1 VLAALSSGYAI
12 YSVFGE
18 IYWTVLFAII
28 WGLIIFNF
36 DRFLVSTMR
45 KYGVSIAKQVQIALP
60 RFLLALLIGV
70 TIARP
75 LELKIFEKEID
86 VKVDENRHK
95 KILLN
100 DSLLKQE
107 NNTVLQ
113 TALAERDRA
122 ALRKASL
129 EDSLHRLQQDYV
141 KEADG
146 TGGSGKRG
154 IEKLTQ
160 LKMDAYNATL
170 KQYMPE
176 MQQLQEQV
184 TTQDSILKNLQAVT
198 EAKRKAYES
207 ALQTKVG
214 FLEKNKALSDLS
226 KDESSVFWAN
236 FFVSLLIILI
246 EIGPILSKL
255 IVNIG
260 PYDIA
265 LAKMELLQMASSENE
280 IVKDK
285 EMVGDKY
292 KNIYRQKKEVS
303 AELVEKLTA
312 MQREHINRD
321 LDLWKKGEWKETA
334 ASPLDNVVKS
344 IKDKYSY
351 NEENIL

>member
-1 VLAALSSGYAI
+1 
-12 YSVFGE
+12 
-18 IYWTVLFAII
+18 
-28 WGLIIFNF
+28 
-36 DRFLVSTMR
+36 MR

-160 LKMDAYNATL
+160 LKMD
-170 KQYMPE
+170 
-176 MQQLQEQV
+176 
-184 TTQDSILKNLQAVT
+184 AVT